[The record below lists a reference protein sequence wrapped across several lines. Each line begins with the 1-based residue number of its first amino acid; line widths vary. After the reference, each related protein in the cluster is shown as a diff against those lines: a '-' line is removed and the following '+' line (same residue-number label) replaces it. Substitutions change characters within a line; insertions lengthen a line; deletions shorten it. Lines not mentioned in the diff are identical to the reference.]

1 MATTP
6 LHPIYANFHLK
17 NPKNNRT
24 LMVDET
30 TRGFTLYF
38 YINDK
43 LTGQPGVQGVLSF
56 EIDDS
61 DRNEILVSLEELVA
75 RNQPHANRYIDRF
88 AHFEPMK
95 LDPNTGL
102 MMKTGE
108 KIELRASGGFIPEFK
123 LAQDVRI
130 EQDGCRFFLR
140 RYDAHRVHYGDYK
153 NFTLSP
159 VGYDQLG
166 IDMDQIRREHLE
178 TETFENNAKRQDD
191 QLAVYRHLT
200 SMNSLETSRDTVAF
214 ILEMNRHIK
223 SNNIVRALQILES
236 GRITPDSRFYAQTID
251 SDFAP
256 PITTISSCINAS
268 NAKAQAR
275 LLASAFKHGHFI
287 SSFNIGLIERNELFK
302 VVLEGILPHEPW
314 TRQDWPTMTRS
325 EWLDRVMK
333 VYLIHHAERG
343 DSTINSTYDMAA
355 LERYKILETEG
366 LISHRQMLSNILK
379 MNNEIPLTLDY
390 VSSRASPSVLPPG
403 GVGRLPRSQQAD
415 FPVYTGVTYHK
426 DAMTAKLVKLGFEFD
441 ATDHE
446 RARSKGMLETVAAMD
461 YMRIQDQMN
470 AQSQPRASAVS
481 RMSI

>member
-38 YINDK
+38 YVNDK
-43 LTGQPGVQGVLSF
+43 LTGQPGVQGVMSF

-75 RNQPHANRYIDRF
+75 RNQANANRYIDRF
-88 AHFEPMK
+88 AYFEPMK
-95 LDPNTGL
+95 LDADTGL
-102 MMKTGE
+102 MKKTGE
-108 KIELRASGGFIPEFK
+108 KIELRGSGGFIPEFK
-123 LAQDVRI
+123 LAQDVRV

-140 RYDAHRVHYGDYK
+140 RYDAVGVRYGDYK
-153 NFTLSP
+153 NFALPP
-159 VGYDQLG
+159 VGYDQLA
-166 IDMDQIRREHLE
+166 IDIDQIRREHLE

-191 QLAVYRHLT
+191 QLAVYRHLV
-200 SMNSLETSRDTVAF
+200 SMSSMETTRDTVAF
-214 ILEMNRHIK
+214 IFEMNRHIK
-223 SNNIVRALQILES
+223 SGNSVRALQILES
-236 GRITPDSRFYAQTID
+236 GRIQPDSRFYAQTID
-251 SDFAP
+251 SDFSP
-256 PITTISSCINAS
+256 PITTISSCINDA
-268 NAKAQAR
+268 NAKEQAR
-275 LLASAFKHGHFI
+275 LLAAAFKHGHFI
-287 SSFNIGLIERNELFK
+287 SSFNIGLIESNEIFK
-302 VVLEGILPHEPW
+302 IVLEGILPYEPW
-314 TRQDWPTMTRS
+314 THQDWPAMTRS

-333 VYLIHHAERG
+333 VYLIHHADKG
-343 DSTINSTYDMAA
+343 DSFNDSSHDMAA
-355 LERYKILETEG
+355 LGRYKMLEAEG
-366 LISHRQMLSNILK
+366 LVSHRQMLSNLMK
-379 MNNEIPLTLDY
+379 MNKEIPLTFDY

-403 GVGRLPRSQQAD
+403 GAGHLPRSQRED

-446 RARSKGMLETVAAMD
+446 RARSKGMLETVAAME

-470 AQSQPRASAVS
+470 AQAQPRASAVS